1 MAIIG
6 IVIGIILFILGLFF
20 IFLGMFS
27 WYTFDMYML
36 APSCFRVG
44 ILILII
50 DILYVLIFLI

>member
-20 IFLGMFS
+20 IFFDIS
-27 WYTFDMYML
+27 SRYTLDMYML
-36 APSCFRVG
+36 TPYCFRIG
-44 ILILII
+44 IIILII